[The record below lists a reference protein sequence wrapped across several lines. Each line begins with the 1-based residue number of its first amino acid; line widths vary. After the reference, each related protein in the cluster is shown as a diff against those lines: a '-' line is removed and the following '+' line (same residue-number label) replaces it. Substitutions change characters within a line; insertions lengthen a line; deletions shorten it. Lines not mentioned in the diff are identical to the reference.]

1 MAIAVIVRSL
11 LHGEMNDGDCIK
23 FPMTGSME
31 MCGHALVENFD
42 LKNKFPQVIY
52 LEAFWYLNRM
62 KESGDVVRTNTIWIL
77 LT

>member
-52 LEAFWYLNRM
+52 LEAF
-62 KESGDVVRTNTIWIL
+62 
-77 LT
+77 